1 VYQTEI
7 LIRVRYGETDQ
18 MQYVYYGNYATYYE
32 VARVESLRQ
41 VGLNYKELEATG
53 IIMPVLESHSEF
65 LAPALYDELLRIVVS
80 IPEKPSVRIRFQ
92 YQIYNEANQLIHRGE
107 TWLAFINQKTGKPS
121 RPPELFKKV
130 LDPFF

>member
-1 VYQTEI
+1 
-7 LIRVRYGETDQ
+7 VRYGETDQ

-41 VGLNYKELEATG
+41 LGLNYKELEATG

-92 YQIYNEANQLIHRGE
+92 YQIYNEADQLIHRGE
-107 TWLAFINQKTGKPS
+107 TWLAFIIQKTGKPS
-121 RPPELFKKV
+121 RPPEIFKKV